1 VGGVALVVA
10 TTRGRRRPTGRIRI
24 AGSALDELAD
34 RGLLVAGGYL
44 ISGTAEAPRA
54 LSLRCT
60 HLGCT
65 VGLDREADQLVC
77 PCHGSRFALDGAPIS
92 GPARKPLHDACMKRD
107 GDGWVIDDCS

>member
-1 VGGVALVVA
+1 MGGVALVVA
-10 TTRGRRRPTGRIRI
+10 TTRGQRRPSRRVRI
-24 AGSALDELAD
+24 AGATLDELAE
-34 RGLLVAGGYL
+34 RGVLVADGYL
-44 ISGTAEAPRA
+44 ISGSAEAPRA

-65 VGLDREADQLVC
+65 VGLDRAAGQLVC

-92 GPARKPLHDACMKRD
+92 GPAGKPLHDACMKRD